1 MSKLAI
7 FLLGLCLMLGGAGA
21 SFAQNAVTADT
32 VVATVN
38 GTEITL
44 GHLIQAREVLP
55 AQYRDLPPE
64 VLFDG
69 LRDQLVQQTVLVQS
83 MAHRSKRLE
92 IVLQNEERALIAGE
106 ALNQVATIAVTD
118 AALQA
123 AYDARFANVSAGQE
137 FNASHILV
145 EDEAEALRLI
155 GLIEDGEEFADLAR
169 EHSTGPSGPN
179 GGQLGWFGPGAMVK
193 PFEDA
198 VMELEVGAV
207 SVPVQTQFGFHVI
220 RLNEV
225 RAQPVPA
232 LDEVRAELVAQIER
246 AAAEANVAGL
256 MDAAEIEMVD
266 GIDPAL
272 LLDATLLED

>member
-7 FLLGLCLMLGGAGA
+7 ILLGLCVASGGAGA
-21 SFAQNAVTADT
+21 SLAQGAVTADT

-44 GHLIQAREVLP
+44 GHLIQAREDLP

-83 MAHRSKRLE
+83 LAHRSKRLE
-92 IVLQNEERALIAGE
+92 IVLANEERALIAGE
-106 ALNQVATIAVTD
+106 ALDQVATMAVTD

-123 AYDARFANVSAGQE
+123 AYDARFASVSAGQE

-169 EHSTGPSGPN
+169 EHSTGPSGQN

-207 SVPVQTQFGFHVI
+207 SVPLETQFGFHVI

-232 LDEVRAELVAQIER
+232 LDDVRAELVAQIER

-272 LLDATLLED
+272 VLDATLLED

>member
-7 FLLGLCLMLGGAGA
+7 ILLGLCVASGGAGA
-21 SFAQNAVTADT
+21 PLAQGAVTADT

-44 GHLIQAREVLP
+44 GHLIQAREDLP

-83 MAHRSKRLE
+83 LAHRSKRLE
-92 IVLQNEERALIAGE
+92 IVLANEERALIAGE
-106 ALNQVATIAVTD
+106 ALDQVATMAVTD

-123 AYDARFANVSAGQE
+123 AYDARFASVSAGQE

-169 EHSTGPSGPN
+169 EHSTGPSGQN

-207 SVPVQTQFGFHVI
+207 SVPVETQFGFHVI

-232 LDEVRAELVAQIER
+232 LDDVRAELVAQIER

-272 LLDATLLED
+272 VLDATLLED

>member
-7 FLLGLCLMLGGAGA
+7 ILLGLCVASGGAGA
-21 SFAQNAVTADT
+21 SLAQGAVTADT

-44 GHLIQAREVLP
+44 GHLIQAREDLP

-83 MAHRSKRLE
+83 LAHRSKRLE
-92 IVLQNEERALIAGE
+92 IVLANEERALIAGE
-106 ALNQVATIAVTD
+106 ALDQVATMAVTD

-123 AYDARFANVSAGQE
+123 AYGARFASVSAGQE

-169 EHSTGPSGPN
+169 EHSTGPSGQN

-207 SVPVQTQFGFHVI
+207 SVPVETQFGFHVI

-232 LDEVRAELVAQIER
+232 LDDVRAELVAQIER

-272 LLDATLLED
+272 VLDATLLED